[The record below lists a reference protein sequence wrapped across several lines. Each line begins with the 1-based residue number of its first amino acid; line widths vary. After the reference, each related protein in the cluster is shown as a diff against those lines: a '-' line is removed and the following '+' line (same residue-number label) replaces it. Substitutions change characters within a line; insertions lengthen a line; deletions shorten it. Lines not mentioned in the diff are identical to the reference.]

1 MAEKEMVLN
10 TSPEAASIQTVTG
23 WVSRDGRFWGDD
35 ERMARYDGCTH
46 VACNKCGEPVE
57 KGWLA
62 CRKCRDQ
69 ADTDRYNAMPRKPW
83 DGNMVYSQ
91 ARDRYYQ
98 DPGDAEDELEE
109 GETLA
114 DLQLVLC
121 EPNYGRKLDPDH
133 FCDELPDDDEGELP
147 DILYDAIDAFNAAV
161 EKVGPLPVTTPAPK
175 VSTPKPPATEI
186 EVPQLKRAA
195 APRDDAPR
203 EAIELDIN
211 IKLDE
216 LGDLFEYWKRRRAA
230 GYTPMAIR
238 AALVSV
244 IGEIAGHTAPV
255 I

>member
-161 EKVGPLPVTTPAPK
+161 EKVGPLSWSPGKFALDLTDMTANAGGNGLAALSPVPLT
-175 VSTPKPPATEI
+175 
-186 EVPQLKRAA
+186 
-195 APRDDAPR
+195 
-203 EAIELDIN
+203 
-211 IKLDE
+211 DE
-216 LGDLFEYWKRRRAA
+216 LGMNL
-230 GYTPMAIR
+230 
-238 AALVSV
+238 
-244 IGEIAGHTAPV
+244 
-255 I
+255 